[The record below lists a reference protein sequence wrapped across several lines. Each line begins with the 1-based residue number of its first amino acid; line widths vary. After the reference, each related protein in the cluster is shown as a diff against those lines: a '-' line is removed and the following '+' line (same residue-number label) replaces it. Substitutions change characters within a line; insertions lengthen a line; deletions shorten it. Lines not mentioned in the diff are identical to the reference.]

1 MAVIR
6 WNTEERDAL
15 TKTIIQILTEGDIPL
30 KPESVTRQHI
40 LRAQMLA
47 LPEDRWRVVLH
58 QRDVDFFGNNLGP
71 YVFSADLEAVKRF
84 HEEFGKPLMPQLNY
98 IREQMEDLSKKQ
110 GALVL
115 ELEEARRKLA
125 ESEHKLLDYMTA
137 PKKPMTALHAG
148 DAQEESE
155 SDEAED
161 DDDDDDWN
169 PTPRPVKRAPE
180 QSSDLDDD
188 EDDEEDDDEGGFGD
202 STKRIDAVKAKMARL
217 QPKLLIVM
225 NHPSESLKAL
235 VQYIG
240 GDVRWLPLMSRERQ
254 AADMCADRHVLHVIG
269 AVPRNITRA
278 MRRAHG
284 IKSFTSMTA
293 GNSGAQNAILKFL
306 EQLDDRQA

>member
-1 MAVIR
+1 MAIR
-6 WNTEERDAL
+6 WNAEERDAL
-15 TKTIIQILTEGDIPL
+15 TKSIIQILTEGGIPL
-30 KPESVTRQHI
+30 KSDAVTRQHI
-40 LRAQMLA
+40 LRAQMMA
-47 LPEDRWRVVLH
+47 LPEDRWRAVLH
-58 QRDVDFFGNNLGP
+58 QRDVELFGNSLVP
-71 YVFSADLEAVKRF
+71 YVFTADLEAVKRF
-84 HEEFGKPLMPQLNY
+84 HAEFGKPLLPELNY
-98 IREQMEDLSKKQ
+98 IREQMDDLAQKQ

-137 PKKPMTALHAG
+137 PKKPMAALHAG
-148 DAQEESE
+148 DAQEESD
-155 SDEAED
+155 SDDEAE
-161 DDDDDDWN
+161 DDDWN
-169 PTPRPVKRAPE
+169 PTPNPIKRVPDQAA
-180 QSSDLDDD
+180 DVDD
-188 EDDEEDDDEGGFGD
+188 EDDEEDDDEGGFGE

-225 NHPSESLKAL
+225 NHPSENLKAL
-235 VQYIG
+235 VQHIG

-306 EQLDDRQA
+306 EQMDDRQA